1 MIKFWNT
8 LSSDVIV
15 VSVGGVNV
23 VSVGGVN
30 VVSVGA
36 VIVVSVVHAV
46 MASRKEPPESHFHHA
61 LFDIQP

>member
-23 VSVGGVN
+23 VSVG
-30 VVSVGA
+30 A
-36 VIVVSVVHAV
+36 VIVVSVGAV

-61 LFDIQP
+61 LFDIPP